1 MDRLVSYII
10 HTLIQ
15 VNEDARWYLEQGYIG
30 GNKSK
35 AIRQRVERLSTELR
49 PHLEVLVRYWWM
61 ALGFHGTTLPPPL
74 PNRDYLIKCVNRK

>member
-1 MDRLVSYII
+1 MDPLGRKAI

-15 VNEDARWYLEQGYIG
+15 VHSDARQYLEQGYIG

-49 PHLEVLVRYWWM
+49 PHLEVLVD
-61 ALGFHGTTLPPPL
+61 GFGIPQHCLTAP
-74 PNRDYLIKCVNRK
+74 IAQ